1 MTNATTVTPE
11 ELLASE
17 PKFHQG
23 LKTPFHKEGDRTI
36 TYTWTVGD
44 GPEWRETQGENPT
57 VTYLAVLN
65 ITHKKGRGAAYTATL
80 WQEHISGGGS
90 RGTSINGRNGLR
102 IYTDFNRAGRFSLS
116 KLQAFAPYALA
127 QLREKSNDPD
137 VLAYFKPERV

>member
-23 LKTPFHKEGDRTI
+23 LKTPMRPEANRTI

-65 ITHKKGRGAAYTATL
+65 ITHHKGRGAAYTATL
-80 WQEHISGGGS
+80 WQEQIDSDGS
-90 RGTSINGRNGLR
+90 RGVQVNGRNGLR
-102 IYTDFNRAGRFSLS
+102 VYTDFNRAGRFSLS

-127 QLREKSNDPD
+127 VLRSKFDDPD